1 MLHDGGTA
9 GGGLHAAGPASLDGR
24 TLCWAAG
31 SQEAGRTAPMSG
43 FEPILILLIWLGLQ
57 WFVLPRL
64 GVPT

>member
-1 MLHDGGTA
+1 M
-9 GGGLHAAGPASLDGR
+9 
-24 TLCWAAG
+24 
-31 SQEAGRTAPMSG
+31 PMGG